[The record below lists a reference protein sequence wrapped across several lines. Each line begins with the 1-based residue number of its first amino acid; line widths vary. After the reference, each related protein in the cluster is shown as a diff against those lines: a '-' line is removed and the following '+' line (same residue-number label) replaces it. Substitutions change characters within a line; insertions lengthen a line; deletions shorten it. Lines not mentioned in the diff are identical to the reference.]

1 VAMPS
6 NSAPAGG
13 GLGYPRRVLSRRREE
28 RSNGAG
34 LRVGLPLA
42 VAVVSLTGGGLV
54 AAAAEPAGSRPEPA
68 RHPVG
73 DRNPC
78 ATPSIRKE
86 RGLLCPDL
94 TISRPYDLQ
103 ADRRGRHWVLR
114 ATSSINSVGRGPA
127 ELRGRRHGWRKMNAS
142 QRVHKK
148 GGGKASFRT
157 KAKLHFKQIPG
168 QGRYWKFHNAARF
181 ELWSLDR
188 RGQRKRRIAVGPKID
203 YCLRDLEHTGPG
215 RPHSP
220 ASVVYPACSQ
230 NPNRDGVTL
239 GTSVGWSDVYPAG
252 YHEQFIRTKKVP
264 HRGCFAFVMIVDPT
278 NKILELDEQNNRS
291 AKSVFLSGNGRYE
304 PNRCKGARNRE

>member
-1 VAMPS
+1 MIARRTTPKRIAIPFGVLLLCLA
-6 NSAPAGG
+6 AG
-13 GLGYPRRVLSRRREE
+13 S
-28 RSNGAG
+28 
-34 LRVGLPLA
+34 
-42 VAVVSLTGGGLV
+42 V
-54 AAAAEPAGSRPEPA
+54 AAIGRADTTAAGDRQA

-78 ATPSIRKE
+78 GTPEIRKQ

-103 ADRRGRHWVLR
+103 ADRRGGHWVLR
-114 ATSSINSVGRGPA
+114 ATSSVNSVGRGPA
-127 ELRGRRHGWRKMNAS
+127 ELHGRRHGWHNMRAS

-148 GGGKASFRT
+148 GGGKASFHT

-181 ELWSLDR
+181 ELWSLEKD
-188 RGQRKRRIAVGPKID
+188 GSRKRRIATGPKVD

-220 ASVVYPACSQ
+220 AGVVYPGCSQ
-230 NPNRDGVTL
+230 DPNRNSVTL
-239 GTSVGWSDVYPAG
+239 GTSVGWSDIYPAS

-264 HRGCFAFVMIVDPT
+264 RRGCYAFVMIVDPT
-278 NKILELDEQNNRS
+278 NKILELSEQNNRS
-291 AKSVFLSGNGRYE
+291 AKSVFLTGDGRYKSG
-304 PNRCKGARNRE
+304 RCDGARDRR